1 MIAMPR
7 LRQKSFASLEVSTVK
22 SEIETVPK
30 MSSNFNQETVLD
42 VHHWTD
48 RLFSFRTTRDQGF
61 RFQSGQFI
69 MIGLEVNGKPLLRA
83 YSIASSV
90 YDEQLEFFSIKV
102 QEGPLTSRLQHL
114 KEGDKILVGKKPVG
128 TLLYDNLIPGDN
140 LWLLST
146 GTGLAPF
153 LSIIRDLEAYE
164 RYKKIILVHGV
175 REVNELA
182 YADLI
187 TKQLPKDEFLGEMVR
202 EKLVYYPTVT
212 REDFRNKGRLTDLIS
227 SGKIFEDLGLPKFSE
242 QDDRM
247 MLCGSPEM
255 LADMRQILEGL
266 GLEEGS
272 QSEAGH
278 FVIEKAFVEK

>member
-1 MIAMPR
+1 MIAT
-7 LRQKSFASLEVSTVK
+7 KTFASCEADTVQ
-22 SEIETVPK
+22 SETETISK
-30 MSSNFNQETVLD
+30 MSSNFYEETILD

-48 RLFSFRTTRDQGF
+48 RLFSFRATRDQGF
-61 RFQSGQFI
+61 RFQSGQFV

-90 YDEQLEFFSIKV
+90 YDDQLEFFSIKV
-102 QEGPLTSRLQHL
+102 QDGPLTSRLQHL
-114 KEGDKILVGKKPVG
+114 KVGDKLIVGKKPVG
-128 TLLYDNLIPGDN
+128 TLLYDNLVPGDN

-153 LSIIRDLEAYE
+153 LSIIRDIEAYE

-187 TKQLPKDEFLGEMVR
+187 TKELPDDEFLGEMVR

-212 REDFRNKGRLTDLIS
+212 REEFRNKGRVTDLIT
-227 SGKIFEDLGLPKFSE
+227 SGKIFDDLELPKFNKE
-242 QDDRM
+242 TDRM

-272 QSEAGH
+272 QSQAGE

>member
-1 MIAMPR
+1 
-7 LRQKSFASLEVSTVK
+7 
-22 SEIETVPK
+22 
-30 MSSNFNQETVLD
+30 MSSNFYQETVLD

-48 RLFSFRTTRDQGF
+48 RLFSFRTTRDQGL

-83 YSIASSV
+83 YSIASSI

-102 QEGPLTSRLQHL
+102 QDGPLTSRLQHL
-114 KEGDKILVGKKPVG
+114 KEGDKLIVGKKPVG

-187 TKQLPKDEFLGEMVR
+187 TKELPEDEFLGEMVR
-202 EKLVYYPTVT
+202 EKLIYYPTVT
-212 REDFRNKGRLTDLIS
+212 REDFRNQGRLTDLIT

-255 LADMRQILEGL
+255 LADMRVILEGL

>member
-7 LRQKSFASLEVSTVK
+7 LRQKSFASLEASTVK

-102 QEGPLTSRLQHL
+102 QDGPLTSRLQHL

-187 TKQLPKDEFLGEMVR
+187 TKQLPEDEFLGEMVR
-202 EKLVYYPTVT
+202 EKLIYYPTVT
-212 REDFRNKGRLTDLIS
+212 REEFRNKGRLTDLIS

-266 GLEEGS
+266 SLEEGS

>member
-1 MIAMPR
+1 
-7 LRQKSFASLEVSTVK
+7 
-22 SEIETVPK
+22 
-30 MSSNFNQETVLD
+30 MSSNFYQETVLD

-48 RLFSFRTTRDQGF
+48 RLFSFRTTRDQGL

-102 QEGPLTSRLQHL
+102 QDGPLTSRLQHL
-114 KEGDKILVGKKPVG
+114 KEGDKLIVGKKPVG

-187 TKQLPKDEFLGEMVR
+187 TKELPEDEFLGEMVR
-202 EKLVYYPTVT
+202 EKLIYYPTVT
-212 REDFRNKGRLTDLIS
+212 REEFRNKGRLTDLIT

-255 LADMRQILEGL
+255 LADMRVILEGL
-266 GLEEGS
+266 GLEGS

>member
-1 MIAMPR
+1 
-7 LRQKSFASLEVSTVK
+7 
-22 SEIETVPK
+22 
-30 MSSNFNQETVLD
+30 MSSNFYQETVLD

-48 RLFSFRTTRDQGF
+48 RLFSFRTTRDQGL

-102 QEGPLTSRLQHL
+102 QDGPLTSRLQHL
-114 KEGDKILVGKKPVG
+114 KEGDKLIVGKKPVG

-187 TKQLPKDEFLGEMVR
+187 TKELPEDEFLGEMVR
-202 EKLVYYPTVT
+202 EKLIYYPTVT
-212 REDFRNKGRLTDLIS
+212 REEFRNKGRLTDLIT
-227 SGKIFEDLGLPKFSE
+227 SGKIFEDLGLPKCWPICASFWKVS
-242 QDDRM
+242 
-247 MLCGSPEM
+247 
-255 LADMRQILEGL
+255 AWKK
-266 GLEEGS
+266 
-272 QSEAGH
+272 EARAKP
-278 FVIEKAFVEK
+278 VIS